1 MTKKSI
7 LLRIILLLLIQNN
20 PTQTKSEFRKQ
31 RRIVTVV
38 TIGAGV
44 IILTVAL
51 GTIAGNYVYLSLRG
65 NNDSTLSVNLCFSF
79 NLRLTLSIF
88 LPVTIRTKDR
98 EFTMDSSNLNNRYM
112 FDKLGEIWGIPKLQ
126 YFCYE
131 GTSLLFN
138 LGYLL

>member
-1 MTKKSI
+1 MPKKSI

-20 PTQTKSEFRKQ
+20 PTQTKPEFRKQ
-31 RRIVTVV
+31 RGIVTVV

-79 NLRLTLSIF
+79 NLRL
-88 LPVTIRTKDR
+88 
-98 EFTMDSSNLNNRYM
+98 
-112 FDKLGEIWGIPKLQ
+112 
-126 YFCYE
+126 
-131 GTSLLFN
+131 
-138 LGYLL
+138 